1 MKTARSRSR
10 LIGFVKRWQCTR
22 CKEWKVESDF
32 YKDKNKP
39 EGIKCQCKS
48 CHCEGVV
55 RTRSVA
61 GHASRALKYYHE
73 DPSKY
78 RARERKRRANAKLT
92 PWSIEKGWDM
102 KIAKLNR
109 RAKAEVFLLLKE
121 LRDELNAA
129 RAEVGA
135 I

>member
-1 MKTARSRSR
+1 
-10 LIGFVKRWQCTR
+10 
-22 CKEWKVESDF
+22 
-32 YKDKNKP
+32 
-39 EGIKCQCKS
+39 
-48 CHCEGVV
+48 
-55 RTRSVA
+55 
-61 GHASRALKYYHE
+61 
-73 DPSKY
+73 
-78 RARERKRRANAKLT
+78 
-92 PWSIEKGWDM
+92 M